1 VTSTRQ
7 EISSKAHVAVVSVC
21 LFATSLFLTAYSSRY
36 PEVARV
42 GHSLV
47 LEVVAP
53 ISSIVET
60 TRVGIV
66 TMWRRYV
73 YLIHASQENERLSGR
88 VAELEGKLAAIGE
101 SQRENERLRQIL
113 SFSAQTR
120 LSGVAARVI
129 GADASGWIGGLVID
143 RGSRDGIKPGMA
155 VVHAGGVVGQVAST
169 GSSSARVLV
178 LYDHSSGVDAIV
190 ESSRARGV
198 LEGVGEVLCELKFVT
213 KDAAV
218 KSGDNVVT
226 SGLDQVYPKGLRLG
240 TVTDVATSSGALFQ
254 TIEVKPAVDFSRV
267 EEVLVLIPSGSA
279 AEPAQALEARK
290 R

>member
-1 VTSTRQ
+1 MTSTRQ
-7 EISSKAHVAVVSVC
+7 EISSRAHVAVVSIC
-21 LFATSLFLTAYSSRY
+21 LFVTSLFLTAYSSRY
-36 PEVARV
+36 PQVARV
-42 GHSLV
+42 GNALV
-47 LEVVAP
+47 LEIVAP

-60 TRVGIV
+60 TRVGVV

-73 YLIHASQENERLSGR
+73 YLIHTSQENEKLSSR

-101 SQRENERLRQIL
+101 SQRENERLREIL
-113 SFSAQTR
+113 NFSTQTQ
-120 LSGVAARVI
+120 LSGVAARVV

-155 VVHAGGVVGQVAST
+155 VVHAGGVVGQVASA

-178 LYDHSSGVDAIV
+178 VFDHSSGVDAIV

-198 LEGVGEVLCELKFVT
+198 LEGVGDSLCELKFVT
-213 KDAAV
+213 KDVAV
-218 KSGDNVVT
+218 KSGDSVVT

-240 TVTDVATSSGALFQ
+240 TVTDVATNSGALFQ
-254 TIEVKPAVDFSRV
+254 AIEVKPAVDFSRL
-267 EEVLVLIPSGSA
+267 EEVLVLTPSGASA
-279 AEPAQALEARK
+279 ESSRPLEARK